1 MLRTNR
7 CALLVF
13 RERLSRVPIN
23 PNSSQRL
30 VSSVV
35 FESICMVALWRERVG
50 TSNVV
55 AGYVARGSSAALRG
69 LSNHSAP
76 YHMGAVHA
84 RS

>member
-1 MLRTNR
+1 MLRTGR
-7 CALLVF
+7 CALLVL
-13 RERLSRVPIN
+13 RERLSRLPIN

-35 FESICMVALWRERVG
+35 FESIWMVALWRERVG
-50 TSNVV
+50 NSNGVASCVV
-55 AGYVARGSSAALRG
+55 RGRLAALRG